1 MADEAADGAV
11 VAAAAAAASE
21 AEDGKST
28 MLVVYYEHPYEYH
41 ISVHCPLS
49 LSFGLSIFLDP
60 LMHASVMS

>member
-1 MADEAADGAV
+1 MAGEAADGAV
-11 VAAAAAAASE
+11 AAAAAASE

-49 LSFGLSIFLDP
+49 LSFGLSIFWIL
-60 LMHASVMS
+60 SNE

>member
-11 VAAAAAAASE
+11 AAAAAAAAASE
-21 AEDGKST
+21 AEDGRST

-49 LSFGLSIFLDP
+49 LSFGLSIFWIL
-60 LMHASVMS
+60 SNE